1 MMADDLRLY
10 RDALAALDA
19 RIGREIGRLRAR
31 YQLSLD
37 EFHGL
42 YISDEQVDALLAQAE
57 QDPGSVRVV
66 PSDGNEGPSAALSVE
81 SRWAHVSATFA
92 LSAVEQDLLLIALAP
107 ELDLRYETLFAY
119 LNDDVTRKWPT
130 ADLAA
135 RLLTS
140 RSELRD
146 VLQALAPTSRL
157 RANRLIEAIAPPTG
171 RPSQLNEGFALTPS
185 VARFLQGLR
194 LTTVTGDRDTEA
206 DDWAALALSTA
217 DADALGRVAKLIARG
232 DGQPRPVVL
241 QGSAG
246 AGRWHAAR
254 ALARELRL
262 PIRSVDLRAIRRAGM
277 RIADVVSDVALE
289 MRLEP
294 AVVCVR
300 GLSALCDAD
309 DRISPEIAGTLAEL
323 TSLPAPLVIL
333 ATPLAPWS
341 ELLGGARAL
350 VLELGQR
357 DYDEQLHLW
366 NECLRRSGL
375 ALPEDERRLLADGF
389 RFTPAQVRDAVATA
403 CDWLTMRGGG
413 AAADLSL
420 VREAARAQSRVYLGS
435 LATLAP
441 SPFGWDDLVLPP
453 ATVSR
458 LRELTAAI
466 RLRHVVYGEWGF
478 ARRLHGTLG
487 IKALFAG
494 PSGTGK
500 TMAAGVIAREAG
512 LDLVKVDLSGL
523 VSKYIGETEKNLNRV
538 FASARAGNALLFFDE
553 ADAIFGKRSEVR
565 DAHDRYANIESAY
578 LLQMLDTFDGGVI
591 LATNLRKNI
600 DDAFAR
606 RLHYTIDFPNPNAP
620 LRERLWRGMF
630 PVEAPLAD
638 DLDIEFLARQF
649 DLCGG
654 DIRNVVLEAA
664 FLAAADGGRI
674 AMPHVVTAL
683 ARQLNKQGKT
693 ATRPEFQQYFSLI
706 EDHAHGEAQHS
717 VRFDASIAGS
727 SGSED

>member
-1 MMADDLRLY
+1 
-10 RDALAALDA
+10 
-19 RIGREIGRLRAR
+19 
-31 YQLSLD
+31 
-37 EFHGL
+37 
-42 YISDEQVDALLAQAE
+42 LLAQAE
-57 QDPGSVRVV
+57 QDSGSVRIV
-66 PSDGNEGPSAALSVE
+66 PSDENEGPSAPLSVE
-81 SRWAHVSATFA
+81 PRWAHVSATFA
-92 LSAVEQDLLLIALAP
+92 LSAVEQDLLLIALAS

-130 ADLAA
+130 ADLAT
-135 RLLTS
+135 RLLTP

-171 RPSQLNEGFALTPS
+171 RPSQLNGGFALTPS

-194 LTTVTGDRDTEA
+194 LTPVTGNDDTDREA
-206 DDWAALALSTA
+206 DDWAALALSTR
-217 DADALGRVAKLIARG
+217 DLEALGRVAKLIARG

-241 QGSAG
+241 LGSPG

-277 RIADVVSDVALE
+277 PLADVVSDVALD

-294 AVVCVR
+294 AVVCVH
-300 GLSALCDAD
+300 GLSALAEAD
-309 DRISPEIAGTLAEL
+309 QISPETTGTLAEL
-323 TSLPAPLVIL
+323 TSLRAPLVIL
-333 ATPLAPWS
+333 ATPLSPWS

-366 NECLRRSGL
+366 SEYLRRSGL
-375 ALPEDERRLLADGF
+375 ALPEDERRLLADCF

-403 CDWLTMRGGG
+403 YDWQTMGGDS

-420 VREAARAQSRVYLGS
+420 VREAARAQSRVHLGS

-453 ATVSR
+453 ATVAR
-458 LRELTAAI
+458 LRELVAAI

-487 IKALFAG
+487 IKALFGG

-578 LLQMLDTFDGGVI
+578 LLQMLDTYDGGVI

-606 RLHYTIDFPNPNAP
+606 RLHYTIDFPHPNAP

-630 PVEAPLAD
+630 PAEAPLAD

-654 DIRNVVLEAA
+654 DIRNVVLDAA
-664 FLAAADGGRI
+664 FLAAADGRRI
-674 AMPHVVTAL
+674 AMPHVVNAL
-683 ARQLNKQGKT
+683 ARQLSKQGKT
-693 ATRPEFQQYFSLI
+693 ATSPEFQQYFSLI
-706 EDHAHGEAQHS
+706 EDHAHGEAQHP
-717 VRFDASIAGS
+717 VRFDSPTACS
-727 SGSED
+727 SGSTD